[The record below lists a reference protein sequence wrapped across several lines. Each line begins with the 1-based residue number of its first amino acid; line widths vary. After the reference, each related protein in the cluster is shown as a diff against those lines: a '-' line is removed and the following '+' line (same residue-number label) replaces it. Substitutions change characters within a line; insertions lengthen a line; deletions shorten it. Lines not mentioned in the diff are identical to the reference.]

1 MSNEQ
6 IKTTTNPLKK
16 YYRQPE
22 QYVALPSKYEFYPE
36 GTIEVPQS
44 KEVAVYP
51 MTAKDEMMFKTPDAL
66 LNGEATVQVIQ
77 SCIPQIKNAWA
88 MPSIDCDAALIAIRM
103 ATYGESM
110 TLPVTVPG
118 TKIEKDLELNLQETL
133 TTILGATYNDTFLY
147 ENMEIKTRPLSY
159 AEFTASALKQF
170 EQSRLQSVINDTQM
184 TDEEKIREFQ
194 KSFNKLTELNVGMVS
209 KTITSIRVDGETV
222 QDKFM
227 IKDFID
233 NTSKEFFQAIM
244 DHLEENRKAFQLA
257 PQKVVSTEEEIKEG
271 APAEYTVPVAF
282 DSANFFG

>member
-6 IKTTTNPLKK
+6 IKTPSNPLKK
-16 YYRQPE
+16 YYRQPK
-22 QYVALPSKYEFYPE
+22 QFVTLPSKYEFYPE
-36 GTIEVPQS
+36 GTIEVPES
-44 KEVAVYP
+44 KEIAVYP
-51 MTAKDEMMFKTPDAL
+51 MTAKDEMLFKTPDAL

-133 TTILGATYNDTFLY
+133 TTILGATYKDTFLY

-170 EQSRLQSVINDTQM
+170 EQSRLQSVINDTELS
-184 TDEEKIREFQ
+184 DEDKIT
-194 KSFNKLTELNVGMVS
+194 KLTELNVGMVS
-209 KTITSIRVDGETV
+209 QTIRSIRVDGETV
-222 QDKFM
+222 TDKGM

-233 NTSKEFFQAIM
+233 NTSKAFFKAIM

-257 PQKVVSTEEEIKEG
+257 PQKVISTEEEVKGG

>member
-16 YYRQPE
+16 YYRQPK

-36 GTIEVPQS
+36 GTIEVPES

-118 TKIEKDLELNLQETL
+118 TKIEEKQAFIFPENLADLIEK
-133 TTILGATYNDTFLY
+133 TF
-147 ENMEIKTRPLSY
+147 S
-159 AEFTASALKQF
+159 
-170 EQSRLQSVINDTQM
+170 
-184 TDEEKIREFQ
+184 
-194 KSFNKLTELNVGMVS
+194 
-209 KTITSIRVDGETV
+209 
-222 QDKFM
+222 
-227 IKDFID
+227 
-233 NTSKEFFQAIM
+233 
-244 DHLEENRKAFQLA
+244 
-257 PQKVVSTEEEIKEG
+257 
-271 APAEYTVPVAF
+271 
-282 DSANFFG
+282 